1 MGPASVIGTPAPVA
15 PQRSSTHAIAERADS
30 QQTLRLM
37 AGMARHKSSPERT
50 THHVRKEA
58 GIVLNGTLSKYRF
71 VAELGRGG
79 MGTVHLAIARGPARF
94 NKVVVIKQL
103 NSALAEDP
111 HFTGMFLEEARLAA
125 RLQHP
130 KIVQT
135 NEVVCDPDGY
145 FIVMEYIE
153 GVSLWRLLRR
163 LRARVDTPTQGSYVR
178 SLYIRAIVDVL
189 AALEYAHALR
199 DFDGTPLNIIHRDVN
214 PANVV
219 IGYDGQVKLIDFG
232 IAKAADTS
240 DQTKAGIVKGKIHYL
255 SPEAVAGDPIDR
267 RTDVFAAGAMLW
279 DALAGQRLW
288 HAMHAADIEHA
299 LFRGAVPSPRSV
311 NPQVPEELEAICM
324 KAVAGPPAD
333 RYSDAAV
340 FRADLE
346 RVCRSDLASTEAL
359 SASMSSEFLEER
371 ERMLALLAERLQRAD
386 DDWPIGRP
394 VPAALGSMPTGDVG
408 GSSGARSTPDE
419 VAADIVDARL
429 GPRAVR
435 RRMTLRASST
445 AGLVAA
451 CLLAVA
457 ATLAVRSASKSAHT
471 ESSQVHSPLLAKGP
485 VGTASTPT
493 VEEVAPAIAVA
504 TMGVTTAPAVQAE
517 SSVKSPIAR
526 SSPTRRRAAPAPHGA
541 SDPSSMSSSRPR
553 DPGRSAAGA
562 LGLSAP
568 GAEAVPHLVD
578 DHGASGAAAPPATS
592 VAATSPAP
600 APSGGMIPASQ
611 QKAVTESHRAEIQS
625 CWYRARMEQPFLD
638 VRVSIAATV
647 ASDGRVSDVASS
659 ANEAGTTRLQACI
672 RDAVRAWVFPPPTG
686 GSSAHL
692 AIVFE

>member
-1 MGPASVIGTPAPVA
+1 
-15 PQRSSTHAIAERADS
+15 
-30 QQTLRLM
+30 M
-37 AGMARHKSSPERT
+37 AGMARQKSSPERT

-135 NEVVCDPDGY
+135 NEVVCDADGY

-163 LRARVDTPTQGSYVR
+163 LRARVDTPAQGSYVR

-189 AALEYAHALR
+189 SALEYAHALK
-199 DFDGTPLNIIHRDVN
+199 DFDGTPLNIIHRDVS

-288 HAMHAADIEHA
+288 HGMHAADIEHA
-299 LFRGAVPSPRSV
+299 LFRGAVPTPRSV
-311 NPQVPEELEAICM
+311 NPEVPEELEAICM

-346 RVCRSDLASTEAL
+346 RVCRSDLVSTEAL
-359 SASMSSEFLEER
+359 SAAMSSEFLEER
-371 ERMLALLAERLQRAD
+371 ERMLALLAERLQRTD
-386 DDWPIGRP
+386 DDWPISRP
-394 VPAALGSMPTGDVG
+394 VPSALGSLPTGEAG

-429 GPRAVR
+429 GPNAVK

-445 AGLVAA
+445 TAGLVAA
-451 CLLAVA
+451 SLLAVA
-457 ATLAVRSASKSAHT
+457 ATLAVRSASRTAHPDSA
-471 ESSQVHSPLLAKGP
+471 QVHSRSAKGP
-485 VGTASTPT
+485 LGTASTST
-493 VEEVAPAIAVA
+493 AQEVAPAIAVA
-504 TMGVTTAPAVQAE
+504 TMVGPTVPAVQAE
-517 SSVKSPIAR
+517 SVKSPIAR
-526 SSPTRRRAAPAPHGA
+526 SSPARRRAAPQPHGA
-541 SDPSSMSSSRPR
+541 SDPSSMSSNRPR
-553 DPGRSAAGA
+553 DPGRSAAGVVE
-562 LGLSAP
+562 LSAP

-578 DHGASGAAAPPATS
+578 DHGASSGAPAPPATS
-592 VAATSPAP
+592 APATSPAP

-647 ASDGRVSDVASS
+647 ASDGRVSDIASS

-686 GSSAHL
+686 GASAHL